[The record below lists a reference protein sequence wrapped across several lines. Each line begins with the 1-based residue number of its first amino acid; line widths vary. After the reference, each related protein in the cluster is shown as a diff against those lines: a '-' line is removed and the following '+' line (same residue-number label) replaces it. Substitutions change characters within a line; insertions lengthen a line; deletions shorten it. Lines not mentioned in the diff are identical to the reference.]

1 MQAMQPPSMA
11 KLPSMT
17 PQLAPRDELPTPE
30 PWRQLFRGLRYQE
43 AEGPQK
49 ICSRLRELCRHWL
62 EPQRRSKEQIL
73 ELVVLEQFLAILPQ
87 EMQSLV
93 CRCRMETCT
102 EAVAL
107 AEGFQLGKAEE
118 EKLQVTVR
126 VKVEEVSS
134 DKMQPTG
141 ALPECADSWVEEP
154 KAYEDR
160 PLVEAGEK
168 KTRGPEHEPHH
179 VPKEELP
186 PNLEPGAGTLSRADQ
201 QSPKEGHV
209 NLELQRPSP
218 GRQRQS
224 GSPTPGPGQLQ
235 KGQGRPAKQRE
246 SMKLREA
253 FEDVAVYFTQEEWE
267 LLEEED
273 KGLYRDQMLRNYQA
287 LISLAGYRGPT
298 PDLICRIQRGQVE
311 LWVCDDEDR
320 GKILSSEDL
329 LPGHAWL
336 LSRTEEQAPEEGPGK
351 LKPPWASPGSMGE
364 VDSLSPAKDQRHK
377 GQGMPQK
384 QENVEVNE
392 VPSLVGHWSVEGK
405 ETRKSPR
412 YRDEYVM
419 MRHLKRQKAKVR
431 WRERLHANQGSVGGL
446 RGKQELTAKPRG
458 RAHPSHQCRK
468 SFSCPSV
475 LALHKIRHAG
485 EKPHV
490 CVTYGKSFTCLS
502 TLAAHQQIHSGQL
515 PHRFTKRGKTFVR
528 CLELLK
534 TQHVHSK
541 KCQYHCVTSGKTF
554 THFFSVVQHQC
565 MHLGRKMHRCTK
577 CRKNFISWQG
587 LSQHRCVQ
595 RRQQPHCCT
604 KCGKSFR
611 QPSSLAKHRC
621 MHTRE
626 ESHHCSVCG
635 KSFTRSSSLVRHQH
649 VHTGEKPHQCSVC
662 GKSFTQSSY
671 LTEHQRI
678 HTGEKLHHCSVC
690 GKNFTRSFSLARHQ
704 MIHTGEKPH
713 QCSECGKSFPQSYR
727 LAQHQRVHTGEKPY
741 QCSECGKSFAY
752 SSRLAEHQRIH
763 TGEKPHHCS
772 VCGKSFT
779 QSSHLARHH
788 LIHTGEK
795 PHQCSECGKSF
806 TQSSSLAQHQHIHK
820 GEKPH
825 QCS

>member
-1 MQAMQPPSMA
+1 MA

-287 LISLAGYRGPT
+287 LISL
-298 PDLICRIQRGQVE
+298 
-311 LWVCDDEDR
+311 
-320 GKILSSEDL
+320 GKAL
-329 LPGHAWL
+329 
-336 LSRTEEQAPEEGPGK
+336 
-351 LKPPWASPGSMGE
+351 
-364 VDSLSPAKDQRHK
+364 
-377 GQGMPQK
+377 
-384 QENVEVNE
+384 
-392 VPSLVGHWSVEGK
+392 
-405 ETRKSPR
+405 
-412 YRDEYVM
+412 
-419 MRHLKRQKAKVR
+419 
-431 WRERLHANQGSVGGL
+431 
-446 RGKQELTAKPRG
+446 
-458 RAHPSHQCRK
+458 
-468 SFSCPSV
+468 V
-475 LALHKIRHAG
+475 LAL
-485 EKPHV
+485 PW
-490 CVTYGKSFTCLS
+490 S
-502 TLAAHQQIHSGQL
+502 HSGYEKRIR
-515 PHRFTKRGKTFVR
+515 PHGTTIVAAAAFLDAFQKVADIATT
-528 CLELLK
+528 
-534 TQHVHSK
+534 T
-541 KCQYHCVTSGKTF
+541 
-554 THFFSVVQHQC
+554 
-565 MHLGRKMHRCTK
+565 
-577 CRKNFISWQG
+577 
-587 LSQHRCVQ
+587 
-595 RRQQPHCCT
+595 
-604 KCGKSFR
+604 CGGI
-611 QPSSLAKHRC
+611 LAD
-621 MHTRE
+621 TDPV
-626 ESHHCSVCG
+626 S
-635 KSFTRSSSLVRHQH
+635 
-649 VHTGEKPHQCSVC
+649 
-662 GKSFTQSSY
+662 
-671 LTEHQRI
+671 
-678 HTGEKLHHCSVC
+678 
-690 GKNFTRSFSLARHQ
+690 N
-704 MIHTGEKPH
+704 
-713 QCSECGKSFPQSYR
+713 
-727 LAQHQRVHTGEKPY
+727 
-741 QCSECGKSFAY
+741 
-752 SSRLAEHQRIH
+752 
-763 TGEKPHHCS
+763 
-772 VCGKSFT
+772 
-779 QSSHLARHH
+779 
-788 LIHTGEK
+788 
-795 PHQCSECGKSF
+795 
-806 TQSSSLAQHQHIHK
+806 TQSSSVDSCLQLR
-820 GEKPH
+820 KPGSLPNSH
-825 QCS
+825 LWTYG